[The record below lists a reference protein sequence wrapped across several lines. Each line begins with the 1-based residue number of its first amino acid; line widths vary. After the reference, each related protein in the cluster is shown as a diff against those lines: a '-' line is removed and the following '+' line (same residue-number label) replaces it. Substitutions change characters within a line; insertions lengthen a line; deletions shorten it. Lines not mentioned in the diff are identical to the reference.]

1 MVPIVIELISSTY
14 YRCFNQNAYIHV
26 YPSNT
31 RFAHS
36 FYGKSMQ
43 QWRPR
48 YACFGGHVP
57 AVDIHIFYMQAITR
71 AKQIFRSRS
80 GNDTKGLK
88 AIIEDPDFSVL
99 NVSYAQRFFTGT

>member
-1 MVPIVIELISSTY
+1 METKVCLLRRARPCGRYTY
-14 YRCFNQNAYIHV
+14 
-26 YPSNT
+26 
-31 RFAHS
+31 
-36 FYGKSMQ
+36 
-43 QWRPR
+43 
-48 YACFGGHVP
+48 
-57 AVDIHIFYMQAITR
+57 IFYMQAITR